1 MLKYKSFKGRK
12 IDPSQKVMVYKNLH
26 NGLFSVRQNRLV
38 VAHVHSVILNDVS
51 FKISESGRKRVITEK
66 KKNVHAFIVGF
77 IEAVN
82 SCRITGG
89 KAAITYNPYKFKS
102 FVYKDGNHEVYPTL
116 SQKVYCCTLNG
127 LYIY

>member
-26 NGLFSVRQNRLV
+26 NGLFSIRQNRLV

-89 KAAITYNPYKFKS
+89 KVAITYNPYKFKS

>member
-26 NGLFSVRQNRLV
+26 NGKFSVRQNNLV
-38 VAHVHSVILNDVS
+38 VAHVDSVILTDVH
-51 FKISESGRKRVITEK
+51 FKINESGRKRVITEK

-77 IEAVN
+77 VDAVN

-89 KAAITYNPYKFKS
+89 KVAITYNPYKFKS